1 MLAMCA
7 AGIAI
12 ATDRALGK
20 LGSYLGAMREVR
32 TRHACACPSACLPVC
47 NYMNVDM
54 HIYIY
59 IDAFVHPTS
68 PCTHTYIIHEWMHTT
83 YLCMYLCMY
92 ALCVCVCVCARARP
106 YACMHIGI
114 HEIVHRFCICICLCV
129 GVYAGG
135 WFVSVSFSL
144 PPPLSWCFCL
154 YVQER

>member
-20 LGSYLGAMREVR
+20 LGSYLGAMREVL

-54 HIYIY
+54 YIYIY

-68 PCTHTYIIHEWMHTT
+68 PCTHTYIHH
-83 YLCMYLCMY
+83 
-92 ALCVCVCVCARARP
+92 P
-106 YACMHIGI
+106 
-114 HEIVHRFCICICLCV
+114 
-129 GVYAGG
+129 
-135 WFVSVSFSL
+135 
-144 PPPLSWCFCL
+144 
-154 YVQER
+154 